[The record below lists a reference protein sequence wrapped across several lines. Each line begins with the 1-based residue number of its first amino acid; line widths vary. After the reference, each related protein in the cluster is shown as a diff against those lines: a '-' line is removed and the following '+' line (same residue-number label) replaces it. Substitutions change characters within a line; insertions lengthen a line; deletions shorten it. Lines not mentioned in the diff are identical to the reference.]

1 MTKEYKTI
9 QIRRDTLSDFIAKNP
24 ILASGEP
31 AFATDTY
38 TFKVGNGITNWNNL
52 PSFSSSS
59 DISSLS
65 GVLSNQI
72 HQEILELINGSPIVL
87 DTLKELAD
95 AINNDA
101 NFAVTI
107 SNNINT
113 VSGIASAKI
122 NGSGSANY
130 LSKWLNSSTLTDS
143 IIYESGNRI
152 GIGTQSDGSKLHITS
167 SNNKEYSAIL
177 NFSGEPGTRP
187 SQQES
192 LLRISNTNNTPV
204 NSFAGIFLSTISQSG
219 SIGQGTFIACV
230 SNNVSTHTPDLVFCF
245 RSEEL
250 AYLEYMRISH
260 SGNLGIGTNT
270 PEHRLDVQGSGNFN
284 GDLFAT
290 GSGNFNNGVFINNAP
305 AIKSDISGISG
316 NVSGVFNI
324 MVVDQAT
331 FDNIIT
337 KNPNTIYYIS

>member
-52 PSFSSSS
+52 PSFSNSS

-87 DTLKELAD
+87 DTLKEFAD

-113 VSGIASAKI
+113 VSGIASAKV
-122 NGSGSANY
+122 NGSGSENY

-143 IIYESGNRI
+143 IIYESGNTVSI
-152 GIGTQSDGSKLHITS
+152 GGISTGSRLYVT
-167 SNNKEYSAIL
+167 SNNSTEYSNIL
-177 NFSGEPGTRP
+177 SAGGAG
-187 SQQES
+187 QELS
-192 LLRISNTNNTPV
+192 FLRVSNSNNTAT
-204 NSFAGIFLSTISQSG
+204 NSFAGLFLSSVRQG
-219 SIGQGTFIACV
+219 SNINQGSFIACI
-230 SNNVSTHTPDLVFCF
+230 STATNIYTPNMTFGF
-245 RSEEL
+245 RSGENS
-250 AYLEYMRISH
+250 YVEYMRISS
-260 SGNLGIGTNT
+260 SGDVGIGTNT
-270 PEHRLDVQGSGNFN
+270 PNYKLDVEGSGRFKN
-284 GDLFAT
+284 DLFVA

-324 MVVDQAT
+324 IVVDQAT